1 MGADG
6 KDLLNIYLNDKAPED
21 LDPMG
26 NVYVDKTVG
35 STEVYPEELPNRN
48 LEVCTILT
56 VRPLFDNPI
65 YQR

>member
-1 MGADG
+1 VGADG
-6 KDLLNIYLNDKAPED
+6 KDLLNIYKNDKAPED

-26 NVYVDKTVG
+26 EVNFDKTVG
-35 STEVYPEELPNRN
+35 LTEVYPAELPNRN
-48 LEVCTILT
+48 LEVSTIST